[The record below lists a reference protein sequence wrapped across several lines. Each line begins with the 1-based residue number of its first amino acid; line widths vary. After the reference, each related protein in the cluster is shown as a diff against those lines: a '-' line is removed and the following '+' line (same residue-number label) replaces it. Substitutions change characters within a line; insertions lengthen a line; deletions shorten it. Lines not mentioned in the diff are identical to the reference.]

1 MTYYSSIWEKKI
13 RSYNQTIANRY
24 RHTQRAPRDITYIFG
39 DNTIVVN
46 NSININLKDNDMVA
60 YNYTNTESV
69 FSHIEESQ
77 ENYLINIFPPL
88 YYAVIQGESVV
99 KTLSIYLPSLII
111 LLKMHTP
118 LYYRQLMDITAVDYI
133 KKKNRFE
140 VNYQLLSIKYNQ
152 RLCVSFNISEGVAVN
167 SIGFVFTSA
176 GWYEREVWDMFGI
189 FFRNHNDLRRRL
201 TDYGFKG
208 HPLRKDFPI
217 TGFVEVRYSD
227 YNKRVVYEKVSLAQ
241 EYRVFSLENNWQQ

>member
-1 MTYYSSIWEKKI
+1 M
-13 RSYNQTIANRY
+13 
-24 RHTQRAPRDITYIFG
+24 
-39 DNTIVVN
+39 N

-176 GWYEREVWDMFGI
+176 G
-189 FFRNHNDLRRRL
+189 
-201 TDYGFKG
+201 
-208 HPLRKDFPI
+208 
-217 TGFVEVRYSD
+217 
-227 YNKRVVYEKVSLAQ
+227 
-241 EYRVFSLENNWQQ
+241 